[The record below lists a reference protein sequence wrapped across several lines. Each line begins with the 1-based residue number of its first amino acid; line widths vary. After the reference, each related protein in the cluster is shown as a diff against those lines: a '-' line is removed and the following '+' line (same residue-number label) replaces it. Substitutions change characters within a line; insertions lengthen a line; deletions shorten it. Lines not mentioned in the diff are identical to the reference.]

1 MCSLVQH
8 GVVAIVTVTLIPLR
22 KRLADTER
30 ASAQRQRLR
39 LRLLGLRFTLFSFG
53 EPSPALRSAILDAKG
68 IIDTWEV
75 AHAWDALPVLVPL
88 IAPIIFLCV
97 GASRLRK
104 ASATPGH
111 ASMRRSIAVRSSAT
125 GFGGSGASDACLPL
139 PFGEVIVVSTPVA
152 PRIAAADAAASP
164 QSKPKCAAS
173 LTQCSEC
180 IT

>member
-1 MCSLVQH
+1 MSCKRSNVD
-8 GVVAIVTVTLIPLR
+8 ARVTDLSIARVRTLG
-22 KRLADTER
+22 D
-30 ASAQRQRLR
+30 
-39 LRLLGLRFTLFSFG
+39 
-53 EPSPALRSAILDAKG
+53 
-68 IIDTWEV
+68 
-75 AHAWDALPVLVPL
+75 VPL